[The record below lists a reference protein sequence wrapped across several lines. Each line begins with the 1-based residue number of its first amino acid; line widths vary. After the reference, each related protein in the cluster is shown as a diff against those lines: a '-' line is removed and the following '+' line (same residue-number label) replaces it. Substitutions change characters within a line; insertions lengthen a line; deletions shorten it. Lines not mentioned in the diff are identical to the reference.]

1 MEEKAL
7 KTYVKGMYCVQCP
20 ELIICALLQLRG
32 VIDADVEYF
41 KSLVTVRFDP
51 DMVTE
56 AQIFAALDDAGYPPF
71 ERRPSVAERLAAKLA
86 HAFDSCRGG
95 QNEHI

>member
-1 MEEKAL
+1 MEEKTL

-51 DMVTE
+51 DIVTE
-56 AQIFAALDDAGYPPF
+56 AQIFAALDDTGYPPF
-71 ERRPSVAERLAAKLA
+71 ERRPNVAERLAAKLA
-86 HAFDSCRGG
+86 HAFDRPSGRAK
-95 QNEHI
+95 

>member
-1 MEEKAL
+1 MEEKTL
-7 KTYVKGMYCVQCP
+7 KTYVKGMYCAQCP

-51 DMVTE
+51 DIVTE